1 MCFEIHPDHS
11 EVKVATEDIVCY
23 KFFTPHT
30 LGVDYVT
37 PFQRVRVPKKSL
49 MESELG
55 QTDFDFRLDR
65 SWVSL
70 GIHSLTTLDEALAY
84 RARVLSHSFITIY
97 VKCVVPKGSTYYFNP
112 DTNQYVSNKLQ
123 LGEEIKFVKLRIFL
137 NNLFNSLK

>member
-1 MCFEIHPDHS
+1 MCFEIHADHS

-30 LGVDYVT
+30 LGVDYFT

-55 QTDFDFRLDR
+55 QTDLDH
-65 SWVSL
+65 SWELSL

-84 RARVLSHSFITIY
+84 RTRVLSHSCKAIY

-123 LGEEIKFVKLRIFL
+123 LGEEIKFVKLRVFF